1 MKVLLFAYTKV
12 NLGDNLFIY
21 MLLKQYPQVDFYI
34 HILEDEY
41 KKVYENIE
49 NLHFLYEERNLDNI
63 KIDDFDAFLYVGGSI
78 FIESEYGMNEIK
90 GFNKF
95 IKKCKDNNKK
105 FFYMSCNFGPFKTE
119 NYLNIAKDNFSM
131 CDGICFR
138 EINSYNL
145 FKDIEKVRYSPDM
158 AFTFKTPKTKK
169 EKKSIGITVI
179 DLSIRDDLKQYI
191 NEYNDF
197 IKRIIIKFAKRGYKV
212 YLFSFSQFEKDDIAI
227 ERILNIVPEI
237 YKDKIKTIK
246 FDCNIE
252 EYLEKYGKMEY
263 MVCARFHS
271 MILSMLYGQKVY
283 NITYSKKQDNV
294 INELK
299 LFKRYQPINKITY
312 DTILRKYYFKRV
324 NCNKI
329 KKIAKKAEGQFEDF
343 NNWLLN
349 EQ

>member
-21 MLLKQYPQVDFYI
+21 ILLKKYPQIDFYI
-34 HILEDEY
+34 HILEEEY
-41 KKVYENIE
+41 KKVYEKFKNI
-49 NLHFLYEERNLDNI
+49 HFLYEERNLERI
-63 KIDDFDAFLYVGGSI
+63 KVKEYDAFIYVGGSI
-78 FIESEYGMNEIK
+78 FIESEYGMREIED
-90 GFNKF
+90 FNRF
-95 IKKCKDNNKK
+95 IKKCKENNKK
-105 FFYMSCNFGPFKTE
+105 FFYMSCNFGPFKTDKF
-119 NYLNIAKDNFSM
+119 LDVAKENFSI

-138 EINSYNL
+138 EINSYNR
-145 FKDIEKVRYSPDM
+145 FKDIKKVRYSPDM
-158 AFTFKTPKTKK
+158 AFTFKNKKISK
-169 EKKSIGITVI
+169 EKKSIGISIV
-179 DLSIRDDLKQYI
+179 DLLIRDDLKQYI

-212 YLFSFSQFEKDDIAI
+212 YLFSFSQFEKDDVAI
-227 ERILNIVPEI
+227 ERILNIVPEV

-252 EYLEKYGKMEY
+252 KYLEQYGKMEY
-263 MVCARFHS
+263 MICARFHS

-312 DTILRKYYFKRV
+312 DTILRKYYFKKV
-324 NCNKI
+324 SSNNI
-329 KKIAKKAEGQFEDF
+329 KKIAQKAEGQFEDF
-343 NNWLLN
+343 NKWLQT